1 MSHTVI
7 DFRAIE
13 EREPREDAIEFSV
26 DQDMAALIR
35 TQTRA
40 WRQRNGLESTEYP
53 DRGKLPE

>member
-7 DFRAIE
+7 DFRTPE
-13 EREPREDAIEFSV
+13 EREPREDALEFSV

-40 WRQRNGLESTEYP
+40 WRKRNGLEHEHFGRRKP
-53 DRGKLPE
+53 DE